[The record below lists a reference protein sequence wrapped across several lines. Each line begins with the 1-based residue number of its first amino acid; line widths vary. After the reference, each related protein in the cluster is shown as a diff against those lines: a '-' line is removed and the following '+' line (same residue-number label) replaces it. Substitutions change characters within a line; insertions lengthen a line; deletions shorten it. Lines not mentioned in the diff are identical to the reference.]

1 MKTVKLITCS
11 DAAQAHIIQGALENE
26 GISSLSFTMRICLRC
41 CAATSMILPE
51 WTFGSTKPI
60 MKLPFRFAGTE

>member
-26 GISSLSFTMRICLRC
+26 GISSLLHNENMSTLLRGY
-41 CAATSMILPE
+41 INDIE

-60 MKLPFRFAGTE
+60 MKLPFACWNRMR